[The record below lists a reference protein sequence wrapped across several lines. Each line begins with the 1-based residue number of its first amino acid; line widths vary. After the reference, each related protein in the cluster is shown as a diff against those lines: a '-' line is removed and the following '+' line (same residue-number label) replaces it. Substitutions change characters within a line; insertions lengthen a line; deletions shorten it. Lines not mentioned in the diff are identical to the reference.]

1 MCERVHEQRE
11 MEMDRGKKGG
21 RREARETLN
30 EGRDREREE
39 GKERQKVGGPPGGAA
54 GVGLSPDAA
63 QGGTGQGEG
72 STWPRSRALGPWSW
86 SCPSCGLQFSLL

>member
-1 MCERVHEQRE
+1 MKHLYVSVCERVHEQRE

-39 GKERQKVGGPPGGAA
+39 GKERA
-54 GVGLSPDAA
+54 G
-63 QGGTGQGEG
+63 
-72 STWPRSRALGPWSW
+72 LGP
-86 SCPSCGLQFSLL
+86 SLAQREA

>member
-1 MCERVHEQRE
+1 MKHLYVSVCERVHEQRE

-39 GKERQKVGGPPGGAA
+39 GKERQKVGGERERKRKEGELVASSRFRRGLTFRPHWSALFF
-54 GVGLSPDAA
+54 LSP
-63 QGGTGQGEG
+63 EG
-72 STWPRSRALGPWSW
+72 AP
-86 SCPSCGLQFSLL
+86 